1 MATRKSTQHLKRQ
14 RRAAGELEGDVM
26 AALWATDEPLT
37 PAEVLC
43 AVDSGLAYNTVMT
56 TLSRLHDKGM
66 VARRP
71 RGRAYAYRP
80 SGDPSDMA
88 ARRMREVL
96 DVESDRAGVL
106 QRFVRSLSGKDEQV
120 LRELIEREDA

>member
-1 MATRKSTQHLKRQ
+1 
-14 RRAAGELEGDVM
+14 M

-43 AVDSGLAYNTVMT
+43 AVDSELAYNTVMT

-66 VARRP
+66 VDRRP

-80 SGDPSDMA
+80 TGDPSDMA

-96 DVESDRAGVL
+96 DTESDRAGVL
-106 QRFVRSLSGKDEQV
+106 QRFVKSLSGNDEQL